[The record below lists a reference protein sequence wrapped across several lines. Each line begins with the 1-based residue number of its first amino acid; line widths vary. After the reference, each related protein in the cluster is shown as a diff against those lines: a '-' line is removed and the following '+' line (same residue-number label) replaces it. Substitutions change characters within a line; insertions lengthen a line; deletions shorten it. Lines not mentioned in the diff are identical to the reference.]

1 MRGSEAKWVASTTDE
16 AVQAQVG
23 AKATVKQQGERE
35 GEQSVAFGQVGI
47 VVKDPNGNSTVI
59 VASTKDMT
67 MEGATKALN
76 YITADEPQPELYS
89 EIVGVNKFPA
99 VIESEE
105 DTIEVDTQD
114 AGDTNSEKFI
124 ATNKLTDGTEVF
136 TFYSKSA
143 NSLVRLNAE
152 ELKKALLGQ
161 KFKFSFTGVQPNE
174 RGWLDFVTV
183 KKEQGAYAAVADN
196 LGQEFKDITMQKKF
210 QVALGSMM
218 NNAAYVSPLTG
229 TQYNSYF
236 EYLTSTTEF
245 SDPRTDGL
253 GANAI
258 LTTDK
263 YAHGPSSPFYDVG
276 VSLSQLTTL
285 EGDVKTEEEME
296 LKQVVETSKPAPAPQ
311 PTVPASTDVDAEK
324 RRAEDL
330 NKIFKKFPKLSEIF
344 DNDIVK
350 LDNYLKNIFPNAS
363 DEFKGSLFF
372 HGAKNPIE
380 GNRFKISEKSL
391 ANGLWFTKQLGYAK
405 RIESYKDQNDTPIT
419 YGVVLNIKSPKHFY
433 NSSGALLVQ
442 RPLDFEKEYDK
453 DVNDAA
459 IFHHP
464 ESSDGK
470 FTNEGGYNQVVVF
483 DENQVHIIG
492 DENDLKLAKE
502 FNAKYDAELAS
513 PKIQPTTTPA
523 VVQAPAAPKV
533 TSSSQVIEDDLSLL
547 MNPSKPIEEK
557 PVSSDIIILPF
568 DPNAAAVSASEK
580 ASVNQAQTEEL
591 SKALREPMSDF
602 GDLISAAKTQ
612 GGQTK
617 NDC

>member
-1 MRGSEAKWVASTTDE
+1 MLQSANSDSGASRKDIYELYKQNLTPTAIITGKKFNNSNIINARTAEGQTYFYPASLIAGEQPIIAAVVMRGSEAKWVASTTDE
-16 AVQAQVG
+16 TIQAQVG
-23 AKATVKQQGERE
+23 SKATVKQQGEKE

-47 VVKDPNGNSTVI
+47 VIKDPNGNSTVI

-67 MEGATKALN
+67 EEGRTKAIN
-76 YITADEPQPELYS
+76 YIIADEPQPELYA

-105 DTIEVDTQD
+105 DTIQVDTQD
-114 AGDTNSEKFI
+114 AGNTNSEKFI

-183 KKEQGAYAAVADN
+183 KKEQSAYAAVADN
-196 LGQEFKDITMQKKF
+196 LGQEFRDITIQKKF
-210 QVALGSMM
+210 QVSLGSMM
-218 NNAAYVSPLTG
+218 NNQQYVSPLTG

-296 LKQVVETSKPAPAPQ
+296 LKQVVASTTPKPAPQ
-311 PTVPASTDVDAEK
+311 PT
-324 RRAEDL
+324 
-330 NKIFKKFPKLSEIF
+330 
-344 DNDIVK
+344 
-350 LDNYLKNIFPNAS
+350 
-363 DEFKGSLFF
+363 
-372 HGAKNPIE
+372 
-380 GNRFKISEKSL
+380 
-391 ANGLWFTKQLGYAK
+391 
-405 RIESYKDQNDTPIT
+405 
-419 YGVVLNIKSPKHFY
+419 
-433 NSSGALLVQ
+433 
-442 RPLDFEKEYDK
+442 
-453 DVNDAA
+453 AA
-459 IFHHP
+459 ISA
-464 ESSDGK
+464 EVKALQELRDARLSKMG
-470 FTNEGGYNQVVVF
+470 
-483 DENQVHIIG
+483 
-492 DENDLKLAKE
+492 
-502 FNAKYDAELAS
+502 FNWSTGYDAIVPGAEILQADTLEELTD
-513 PKIQPTTTPA
+513 KINAEYEKGVAALEGKPAVATPA

-557 PVSSDIIILPF
+557 PVSSDIIVIPF
-568 DPNAAAVSASEK
+568 DPGAAAVIASEK
-580 ASVNQAQTEEL
+580 ESVTRDQTAEL
-591 SKALREPMSDF
+591 NKTLGEPMSDF
-602 GDLISAAKTQ
+602 GDLINAAKTQ
-612 GGQTK
+612 GEQTK